1 MIGKNCGYNIQLY
14 ITIYKLPDI
23 KSYRNLFHYHENN
36 HNEEKLSFSL
46 KNKKTKHTYIHKY
59 QFFFFFTKSEQLL
72 INIYYYQLFN
82 SGIYWKRGF
91 DT

>member
-1 MIGKNCGYNIQLY
+1 MDIISPID

-23 KSYRNLFHYHENN
+23 QSYRNLFHYHANN

-59 QFFFFFTKSEQLL
+59 Q
-72 INIYYYQLFN
+72 LFN
-82 SGIYWKRGF
+82 FGIYWKRGF